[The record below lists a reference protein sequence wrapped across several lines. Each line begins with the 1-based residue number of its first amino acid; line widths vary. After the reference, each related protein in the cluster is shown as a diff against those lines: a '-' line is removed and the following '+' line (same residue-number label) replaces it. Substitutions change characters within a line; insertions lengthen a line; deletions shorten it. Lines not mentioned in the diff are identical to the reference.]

1 MSGGVTVNLL
11 AVALLSAITA
21 SPSPQPADPLKTIV
35 TETSKPVCSTLLKVV
50 APAVEGLRVND
61 AHFEHSDALFIRAAR
76 DAWLGSF
83 RFDLDMMNLGTEEN
97 VIAQNIIR
105 IDTILADPRMDRM
118 QTSDDRSLKEMKTH
132 LEAALAYQKE
142 ELNFIS
148 GTVETQAL
156 QSLMTQP
163 DPLDGAED
171 PEGTGRTPPTPSFS
185 LLGAD
190 QPPAVAAAATD
201 MFPAGNPTEIGA
213 ALHGMPVFAMKNGYF
228 GMARAI
234 AFDQWRERTPEYHA
248 TAAILTLAKQ
258 CR

>member
-1 MSGGVTVNLL
+1 MNFF
-11 AVALLSAITA
+11 AIALLSAITA
-21 SPSPQPADPLKTIV
+21 SPAPQPADPLKTIV

-61 AHFEHSDALFIRAAR
+61 AEFEHSDALFIRAAR
-76 DAWLGSF
+76 DAFMGSG
-83 RFDLDMMNLGTEEN
+83 RFDIDMMNLGTEEN
-97 VIAQNIIR
+97 VIAQNVIR
-105 IDTILADPRMDRM
+105 IDTLLADTRLDHAA
-118 QTSDDRSLKEMKTH
+118 TGDDRLLKETKAH

-142 ELNFIS
+142 ELNFLS
-148 GTVETQAL
+148 GTAETEAL
-156 QSLMTQP
+156 QSLMTRG
-163 DPLDGAED
+163 DPLQGAED

-185 LLGAD
+185 ILGFG

-201 MFPAGNPTEIGA
+201 MFPEGNPTEIGA